1 MYSNKRRQY
10 KTGLT
15 FWRKHIKYLHEKRN
29 RVLKY
34 LIEAQYEM
42 EKLNIIFKK

>member
-1 MYSNKRRQY
+1 MISEKKKQY

-15 FWRKHIKYLHEKRN
+15 YWRKHIKYLHENRN

-34 LIEAQYEM
+34 LIETNYE
-42 EKLNIIFKK
+42 NVAYRR